1 MYLVCI
7 IVRMK
12 ITFDPAKNVTN
23 RRKHNIGLADV
34 DGVFCDP
41 FALTREDPDHA
52 EARFVTLGMDGF
64 GRLLVVAYAY
74 RGADEI
80 RVISA
85 RRAESHERRNYEE
98 G

>member
-1 MYLVCI
+1 MHLVCI
-7 IVRMK
+7 IICME
-12 ITFDPAKNVTN
+12 ITFDPAKNATN
-23 RRKHNIGLADV
+23 RRKHNIDLADV

-41 FALTREDPDHA
+41 YALTREDPNHA

-74 RGADEI
+74 RGVDEI
-80 RVISA
+80 RIISA
-85 RRAESHERRNYEE
+85 RRAEPHERRNYEE